1 MKNVGNRYDF
11 AGPFRD
17 RNWTI
22 YRMRVVEKR
31 TLSSIGAQYNISRE
45 RVRQIVVRAANLTK
59 HRRWAETVT
68 KTNGLTPVGALNLS
82 ARVQKVLNNPFLK
95 NIRLYDLPI
104 RLFVE
109 TVTPQEMME
118 EPTFGRRSLKELI
131 AAIEEVDPDV
141 SNLWTAGHG
150 QNYNPA
156 KHGR

>member
-1 MKNVGNRYDF
+1 MKNVGN
-11 AGPFRD
+11 

-45 RVRQIVVRAANLTK
+45 RVRQIVVRAATLTK
-59 HRRWAETVT
+59 HRRWAKTVT
-68 KTNGLTPVGALNLS
+68 KTNGMTPVGALNLS
-82 ARVQKVLNNPFLK
+82 ARVQNVLK
-95 NIRLYDLPI
+95 KRQVYDLPL

-109 TVTPQEMME
+109 TISPQEIIS
-118 EPTFGRRSLKELI
+118 EPTFGRRSLRELI

-150 QNYNPA
+150 QNYDPA

>member
-59 HRRWAETVT
+59 HRRWAKTVT
-68 KTNGLTPVGALNLS
+68 KTNGMTPVGALNLS
-82 ARVQKVLNNPFLK
+82 ARVQNVLK
-95 NIRLYDLPI
+95 KRQVYDLPL

-109 TVTPQEMME
+109 TISPQEIIS
-118 EPTFGRRSLKELI
+118 EPTFGRHSLRELI

-150 QNYNPA
+150 QNYDPA

>member
-17 RNWTI
+17 RNWAI

-45 RVRQIVVRAANLTK
+45 RVRQIVVRATNLIK
-59 HRRWAETVT
+59 HKSWAEAAKKT
-68 KTNGLTPVGALNLS
+68 KGMTPVGALNIS
-82 ARVQKVLNNPFLK
+82 SRVQNVLK
-95 NIRLYDLPI
+95 NMQLYDLPV
-104 RLFVE
+104 RLFVD
-109 TVTPQEMME
+109 TVTPQELIK

-156 KHGR
+156 KYGR

>member
-1 MKNVGNRYDF
+1 MKHADRNRYDF

-45 RVRQIVVRAANLTK
+45 RVRQIVVRAATLTK
-59 HRRWAETVT
+59 HRRWAKTVT
-68 KTNGLTPVGALNLS
+68 KTNGMTPVGALNLS
-82 ARVQKVLNNPFLK
+82 ARVQNVLK
-95 NIRLYDLPI
+95 KRQVYDLPL

-109 TVTPQEMME
+109 TISPQEIIS
-118 EPTFGRRSLKELI
+118 EPTFGRHSLRELI

-150 QNYNPA
+150 QNYDPA